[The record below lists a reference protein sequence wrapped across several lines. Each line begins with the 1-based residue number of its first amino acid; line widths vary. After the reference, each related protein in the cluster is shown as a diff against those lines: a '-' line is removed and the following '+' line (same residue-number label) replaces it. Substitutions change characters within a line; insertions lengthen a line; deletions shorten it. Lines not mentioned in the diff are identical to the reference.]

1 MRLKTAMST
10 TNVTAPTAMPAIASP
25 RPPSLVRLIWLSA
38 ITPKTMPTIDP
49 MPHRMPIPEDTSDQI
64 ASRLVEDDLYP
75 ADEGGSKPC
84 DEYDGGGGGGG
95 CEPPCGE

>member
-1 MRLKTAMST
+1 
-10 TNVTAPTAMPAIASP
+10 
-25 RPPSLVRLIWLSA
+25 
-38 ITPKTMPTIDP
+38 

-84 DEYDGGGGGGG
+84 DEYDGGG